1 MDFRGL
7 WSVNLD
13 EAVLLALL
21 IPKVTRKCSILAK
34 VAVVKVKVLVKAL
47 ANVVGKASVLNVL
60 FVFFYFFIYYSDFV
74 HSREVNW
81 PVH

>member
-34 VAVVKVKVLVKAL
+34 VAVVKVL
-47 ANVVGKASVLNVL
+47 ANVAGKASVLNVL
-60 FVFFYFFIYYSDFV
+60 FVFFLFFCLLF
-74 HSREVNW
+74 
-81 PVH
+81 